1 MDGRGLWVVRVVG
14 GVVPRQEGEGNL
26 GVLGGQSVLVLR
38 LAALVPLAIVPN
50 WPAAQPPKW

>member
-1 MDGRGLWVVRVVG
+1 MVRVVG